1 MMLDE
6 MRQMAVQCP
15 THEISA
21 YIDGELDLVRELEL
35 ESHFA
40 SCELCSEELNQQK
53 QFLCSL
59 NSSLKQEREIE
70 LPKDFTKHI
79 VANAESNVSG
89 LRGSRERYNAM
100 FICAALFLFV
110 LFAMGAEADKMFQSA
125 YGFLG
130 QSAAVLGFFGHLVYS
145 LFVGVVI
152 VVRSFASQFR
162 LDVVVVMAVAG
173 FFAAALMLV
182 SRKVLSMRRA

>member
-1 MMLDE
+1 MLDAT
-6 MRQMAVQCP
+6 RQRAFECP
-15 THEISA
+15 ADDIAA

-40 SCELCSEELNQQK
+40 SCADCSEELNQQK
-53 QFLCSL
+53 QFLCGL
-59 NSSLKQEREIE
+59 NSSLKHEKEIE
-70 LPKDFTKHI
+70 LPADFTKHI

-110 LFAMGAEADKMFQSA
+110 LFALGAEAGKLFDSLT
-125 YGFLG
+125 GFLG

-145 LFVGVVI
+145 LFIGVVI
-152 VVRSFASQFR
+152 VVRSVASQFR
-162 LDVVVVMAVAG
+162 LDASSVLAVVV

-182 SRKVLSMRRA
+182 SRKFLSMRRA